1 MRFAVGVA
9 GRALAWSLGFLSRDG
24 GTTGGMAIPPARR
37 APDEASFREVVP
49 ARAVL
54 TELARGF
61 LLVREV
67 DRERAVRF
75 AATFLREHAEP
86 TTRPAPAPYPAAP
99 PSQRSLGR
107 PSAGAVERPDPRPP
121 R

>member
-1 MRFAVGVA
+1 MAVPP
-9 GRALAWSLGFLSRDG
+9 GRRTSGE
-24 GTTGGMAIPPARR
+24 P
-37 APDEASFREVVP
+37 SFREIVP

-61 LLVREV
+61 LLVRES

-86 TTRPAPAPYPAAP
+86 VSRPTPAAYPATPTA
-99 PSQRSLGR
+99 QRSLGR
-107 PSAGAVERPDPRPP
+107 ASGGAVERPDPRPP

>member
-1 MRFAVGVA
+1 MTA
-9 GRALAWSLGFLSRDG
+9 ALPWRLAFLRPGDG
-24 GTTGGMAIPPARR
+24 SPPVMTSP
-37 APDEASFREVVP
+37 PDADQPAEELLEVVP

-61 LLVREV
+61 LLVRES

-75 AATFLREHAEP
+75 ARTFLRERS
-86 TTRPAPAPYPAAP
+86 TPAPGPAP
-99 PSQRSLGR
+99 PSYPVPPSAQRALGR
-107 PSAGAVERPDPRPP
+107 SPWGAVEKLDPRFP